1 MEKNENEISLTS
13 EIIID
18 DFYDDEKRIYKE
30 SRSRRKIN
38 SSSVR
43 KIYASKSK
51 QRLKGA
57 ILDYSD
63 IITIDYFTVEDPNSN
78 KNINSNQKERSITS
92 QQQICKRERERNNNR
107 VKIDSFYDDEYKLRK
122 TNSSEQE
129 RAFLKKLYNK
139 LETKRKFE
147 KEEKT
152 KEFKIS
158 IAIRIK
164 DDINREEKIFKI
176 GNEIDK
182 IKSIA
187 RNIIHFS
194 INDMTVVTE
203 EKEKNI
209 IRKKFNNQEVKQIKM
224 KINKFSNKIKVRHYF
239 NHSRIVR

>member
-1 MEKNENEISLTS
+1 MEKNEKEISLTS

-38 SSSVR
+38 SSVTR

-51 QRLKGA
+51 QRLKGG

-63 IITIDYFTVEDPNSN
+63 IITIDYFTIEDQNSN
-78 KNINSNQKERSITS
+78 SNQNQNQNQNQKERSVTS
-92 QQQICKRERERNNNR
+92 QQQISKREKRNNNR
-107 VKIDSFYDDEYKLRK
+107 VKIDSFYDDEYKRKK
-122 TNSSEQE
+122 TNSSENE
-129 RAFLKKLYNK
+129 KAFLKNLYNK
-139 LETKRKFE
+139 LDTKRKFD
-147 KEEKT
+147 EEKT

-164 DDINREEKIFKI
+164 DEMNREEKIFKI

-194 INDMTVVTE
+194 INDMTVVTKE
-203 EKEKNI
+203 MEKKT
-209 IRKKFNNQEVKQIKM
+209 IRKRFNNQEVKQIKM
-224 KINKFSNKIKVRHYF
+224 KINKFSNKIKV
-239 NHSRIVR
+239 SIE

>member
-1 MEKNENEISLTS
+1 MEKNEKEISLTS

-38 SSSVR
+38 SSVTR
-43 KIYASKSK
+43 KIYSTKSK
-51 QRLKGA
+51 QRLKGG

-63 IITIDYFTVEDPNSN
+63 IITIDYFTIEDPNSN
-78 KNINSNQKERSITS
+78 QNQKERSVTS

-122 TNSSEQE
+122 TNTSEKE

-139 LETKRKFE
+139 LETKRKFD
-147 KEEKT
+147 EEKT

-203 EKEKNI
+203 EREKKI
-209 IRKKFNNQEVKQIKM
+209 IRKKFNKQEVKQIKM
-224 KINKFSNKIKVRHYF
+224 KINKFSNKIKV
-239 NHSRIVR
+239 SIE

>member
-38 SSSVR
+38 SSVR

-51 QRLKGA
+51 QRLKGG

-78 KNINSNQKERSITS
+78 KNTNQNQKERSVTS
-92 QQQICKRERERNNNR
+92 QQQISKRERNNNR
-107 VKIDSFYDDEYKLRK
+107 VKIDSFYDDEYKLKK
-122 TNSSEQE
+122 TNTSSEKE
-129 RAFLKKLYNK
+129 RAFLKNLYNK
-139 LETKRKFE
+139 LETKRKFD
-147 KEEKT
+147 EKT

-194 INDMTVVTE
+194 INDMTVVTQ

-224 KINKFSNKIKVRHYF
+224 KINKFSNKIKV
-239 NHSRIVR
+239 SIE